1 MLKFFLIIEIMLLT
15 AFTAVNAQQ
24 THQPKVEGQGSL
36 RAFIFA
42 PDRNA
47 GTTSARS
54 SLKVSTKPK
63 EATLSSPQAV
73 RQNIFPGSN
82 GGGGVPRNAAAAR
95 KSTAKAA
102 PAGQLPSS
110 ASSKDAAQNDKA
122 GESAKAA
129 AKPIDPAAQ
138 GKEPS
143 LHFEKPKATTP
154 KN

>member
-1 MLKFFLIIEIMLLT
+1 MFKFFLTIQILLLT

-24 THQPKVEGQGSL
+24 THQPKVEGKGSL
-36 RAFIFA
+36 KDFVFA
-42 PDRNA
+42 PKA
-47 GTTSARS
+47 GAAATSARS

-63 EATLSSPQAV
+63 EATLASPQAV
-73 RQNIFPGSN
+73 KQHIFPGSN
-82 GGGGVPRNAAAAR
+82 GGGVPRSIAGAR
-95 KSTAKAA
+95 KATAKAA

-110 ASSKDAAQNDKA
+110 ASDADAAQKDKA

-129 AKPIDPAAQ
+129 AKTIDPAAQ